1 MNTLY
6 FVRHGENLANLTKE
20 FSHKKVDYSL
30 TPKGVLQ
37 AQQTAA
43 HFANQPI
50 DASYTSPLK
59 RALETAQIIVQ
70 PHNLDTPIVEAF
82 REINVGSLEGQMI
95 TKEVW
100 QFYLSIIDDW
110 RNNKP
115 TTMFPDGENLV
126 MLRERMRGAI
136 KDVVTN
142 RINQHI
148 IIVAH
153 DGVITGSVSDFCA
166 NAEFV
171 EIDQLE
177 NHNCS
182 ITRVTVEMD
191 HGVLAGQLE
200 EWTAFAHLS
209 GEAAALVSGMPDLET
224 REAEDQHSEC

>member
-43 HFANQPI
+43 YFANQPI
-50 DASYTSPLK
+50 DAIYTSPLK
-59 RALETAQIIVQ
+59 RALETAQIIAQ
-70 PHNLDTPIVEAF
+70 PHNLDTPIVENF
-82 REINVGSLEGQMI
+82 REINVGSLEGQKI

-110 RNNKP
+110 RNNKL
-115 TTMFPDGENLV
+115 TTMFPDGENFV
-126 MLRERMRGAI
+126 MLRERMRDGI
-136 KDVVTN
+136 KDVITD
-142 RINQHI
+142 RSNQHI

-153 DGVITGSVSDFCA
+153 GGVITGSVSDICA
-166 NAEFV
+166 NADFA
-171 EIDQLE
+171 EIDRVE

-182 ITRVTVEMD
+182 ITRVAVEMD
-191 HGVLAGQLE
+191 NGALVGQLE
-200 EWTAFAHLS
+200 EWASFTHLS
-209 GEAAALVSGMPDLET
+209 GEAAAVVSGLPDPKTLESEEQH
-224 REAEDQHSEC
+224 REC

>member
-43 HFANQPI
+43 YFANRPI
-50 DASYTSPLK
+50 DAIYTSPLK
-59 RALETAQIIVQ
+59 RALETAQIIAQ
-70 PHNLDTPIVEAF
+70 PHNLDTPIVENF
-82 REINVGSLEGQMI
+82 REINVGSLEGQTI

-115 TTMFPDGENLV
+115 TTMFPDGENFV
-126 MLRERMRGAI
+126 MLRERMRDGVKNVI
-136 KDVVTN
+136 TDRN
-142 RINQHI
+142 NQHI

-153 DGVITGSVSDFCA
+153 GGVITGSVSDICA
-166 NAEFV
+166 NADFA
-171 EIDQLE
+171 EIDRIE

-182 ITRVTVEMD
+182 ITRVAVEMD
-191 HGVLAGQLE
+191 NGILAGQLE
-200 EWTAFAHLS
+200 EWAAFAHLS
-209 GEAAALVSGMPDLET
+209 GEAAAVVSGLPDPETLESEEQH
-224 REAEDQHSEC
+224 REC